1 MRVVA
6 QVAGSCTQACKDTC
20 QLPSGELIF
29 AFTLSCHNVS
39 TLGHLA
45 RLEGCGKLEDEACES
60 ARLCCAG
67 VRTLPGLKHMEP

>member
-6 QVAGSCTQACKDTC
+6 QVAGSCTQACKDIC

-45 RLEGCGKLEDEACES
+45 RLEGCGNWRMRRASRHDYVVL
-60 ARLCCAG
+60 G
-67 VRTLPGLKHMEP
+67 FRTLPGLKHMEP

>member
-6 QVAGSCTQACKDTC
+6 QVAGSCTQACKDIC

-39 TLGHLA
+39 TPGTP
-45 RLEGCGKLEDEACES
+45 GKAGGVWELEDEACES